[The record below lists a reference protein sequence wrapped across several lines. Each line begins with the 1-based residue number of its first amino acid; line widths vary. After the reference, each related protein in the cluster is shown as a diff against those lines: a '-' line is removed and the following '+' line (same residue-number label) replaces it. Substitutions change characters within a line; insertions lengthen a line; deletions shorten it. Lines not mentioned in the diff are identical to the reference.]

1 MPAVLNLLDDISFL
15 EKQRIK
21 KMDKKLLLL
30 RKKLSSKEIL
40 GNRKYCVLCDLWR
53 FAIVCL

>member
-1 MPAVLNLLDDISFL
+1 MNNKNK
-15 EKQRIK
+15 KQRIK